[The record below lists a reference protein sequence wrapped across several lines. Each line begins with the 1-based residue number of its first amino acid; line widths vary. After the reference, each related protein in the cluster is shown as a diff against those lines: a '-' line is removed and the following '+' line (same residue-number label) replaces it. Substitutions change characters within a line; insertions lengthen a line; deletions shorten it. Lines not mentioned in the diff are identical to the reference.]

1 MKKVLFALILAGGI
15 FAMSSCAKECD
26 CTVKVN
32 DQVISK
38 DVMTLEDG
46 ESCSDYNNY
55 KSLFGISGEVSCTP
69 QLF

>member
-1 MKKVLFALILAGGI
+1 
-15 FAMSSCAKECD
+15 MSSCAKECD